1 VFSRAGHR
9 ARGTR
14 GGTATDGVT
23 VVGSVHGLHSQL
35 DGDVEVVPDK
45 VSTMDADRGE
55 GSTVRQ
61 LGGGETTVSQL
72 QRWLR

>member
-9 ARGTR
+9 TRGTH
-14 GGTATDGVT
+14 GDTATDGVT
-23 VVGSVHGLHSQL
+23 VVRSVRGLHSQL

-45 VSTMDADRGE
+45 VSTMDAHRGE

-61 LGGGETTVSQL
+61 LGGGETMVSQL